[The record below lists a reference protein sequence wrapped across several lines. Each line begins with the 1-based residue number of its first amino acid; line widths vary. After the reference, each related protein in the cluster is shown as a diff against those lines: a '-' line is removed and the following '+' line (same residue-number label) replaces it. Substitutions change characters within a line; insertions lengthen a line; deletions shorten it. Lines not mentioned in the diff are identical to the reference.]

1 MRVLDEPP
9 GRSIDQRPP
18 PDWRKTAKEPSWAVP
33 PGKEASLLMTGGR
46 LGDTSWRA
54 AHLPRNTRAY
64 SSVTQKNEDSFCK
77 RRHCT
82 LTVLGFDRK
91 KLAQDTLSAISQFS
105 AGEKDVGHDGRE
117 YAVGEKTRRA
127 DTVLPPSRTVMTL
140 QETADYLRVTRS
152 TIQRLLKSNQI
163 PAFRIGRH
171 WRFNTE
177 EIETWCSSRAL
188 KKDLKANV

>member
-1 MRVLDEPP
+1 
-9 GRSIDQRPP
+9 
-18 PDWRKTAKEPSWAVP
+18 
-33 PGKEASLLMTGGR
+33 
-46 LGDTSWRA
+46 
-54 AHLPRNTRAY
+54 
-64 SSVTQKNEDSFCK
+64 
-77 RRHCT
+77 

-152 TIQRLLKSNQI
+152 RIQRLLKRNQI

-171 WRFNTE
+171 WHFNTE